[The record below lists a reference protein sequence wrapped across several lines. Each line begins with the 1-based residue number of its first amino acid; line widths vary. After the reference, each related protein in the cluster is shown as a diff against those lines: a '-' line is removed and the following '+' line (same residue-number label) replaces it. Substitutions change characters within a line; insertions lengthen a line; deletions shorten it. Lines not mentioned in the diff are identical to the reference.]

1 MAARQ
6 RIQAQEQF
14 IPLENYRSEWD
25 QPRQLEL
32 FKVEEQAEILDV
44 LNSDSRLR
52 QYPNDITPLDS
63 EDL

>member
-14 IPLENYRSEWD
+14 IPFENYRSEWD

-32 FKVEEQAEILDV
+32 FKEEEQAEILDV
-44 LNSDSRLR
+44 LNSDSRLH
-52 QYPNDITPLDS
+52 QYPNDIEPLDS